1 MTIVFLITMGIER
14 PSGRRYFSLARE
26 LVRQGHCV
34 RVLALH
40 PDLERCPRRRF
51 VQEGVQVWYVGQMHA
66 RKRHGITERYP
77 AGRLLAVLAG
87 AVLGMVRGV
96 LASPA
101 DVYHLGK
108 PQPVNGVAALLGVV
122 LLRRRRFY
130 VDCDDDEATSSDF
143 QAPWQRA
150 VFAFW
155 QQLLPRLAAG
165 LTVNTHEMGARLRR
179 RAGVPLVYVP
189 NGVDLAA
196 YTRPPAA
203 VLEGLRAALG
213 LSGRRVVAYS
223 GTLTLHNH
231 PVDLLLDAFALLRR
245 SVPDAA
251 LLLVGDGRDTARLR
265 AQAAALGVA
274 PHVRCTGYLPHQAT
288 RAYLALAD
296 LSVDPVCDNAVA
308 RARSPLKLFE
318 SMALGVPVL
327 TGDVGDR
334 ALLLDYGRAGALVRP
349 GDAAALAEAMRAL
362 LSDEARREALAQ
374 AARQHVQQYD
384 WTALAERWL
393 AVYAAERTTR
403 QQMQQTRTTR

>member
-1 MTIVFLITMGIER
+1 MGIER

-26 LVRQGHCV
+26 LVRQGHRV
-34 RVLALH
+34 RILALH
-40 PDLERCPRRRF
+40 PDLEHCPRRRF
-51 VQEGVQVWYVGQMHA
+51 VQQGVEIWYVGQMHA

-77 AGRLLAVLAG
+77 AGRLLGVLAG

-101 DVYHLGK
+101 DAYHLGK
-108 PQPVNGVAALLGVV
+108 PQPINGVAALLAVGG
-122 LLRRRRFY
+122 LRRCCFY

-143 QAPWQRA
+143 QASWQRTI
-150 VFAFW
+150 FAFW

-165 LTVNTHEMGARLRR
+165 LTVNTHEMGVRLRR
-179 RAGVPLVYVP
+179 RAGAPLVYVP

-196 YTRPPAA
+196 YARPPAA

-213 LSGRRVVAYS
+213 LGGRRVVAYS
-223 GTLTLHNH
+223 GTLTLYNH
-231 PVDLLLDAFALLRR
+231 PVDLLLNAFALLRR
-245 SVPDAA
+245 SMPDVV
-251 LLLVGDGRDTARLR
+251 LLLVGDGRDTARLHE
-265 AQAAALGVA
+265 QAAALGIA
-274 PHVRCTGYLPHQAT
+274 PHVLCTGYLPHYAT
-288 RAYLALAD
+288 RAYLSLAD

-334 ALLLDYGRAGALVRP
+334 ALLLGHGQAGALVRP
-349 GDAAALAEAMRAL
+349 GDATALAEGMRAL
-362 LSDEARREALAQ
+362 LADDARRAALAQ

-384 WTALAERWL
+384 WAALAARWL
-393 AVYAAERTTR
+393 AVYAASR
-403 QQMQQTRTTR
+403 